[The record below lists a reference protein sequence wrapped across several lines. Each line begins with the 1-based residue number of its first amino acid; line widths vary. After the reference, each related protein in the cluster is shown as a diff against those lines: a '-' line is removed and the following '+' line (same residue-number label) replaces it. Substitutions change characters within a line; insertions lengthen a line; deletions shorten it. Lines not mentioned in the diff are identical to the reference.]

1 MITISSKLFVER
13 ERKRREGGEQ
23 DGEDGREGG
32 NYHNSHFNKQ
42 KPYCISS
49 NMKVTLNIVRIVL
62 IICIKVTIL

>member
-23 DGEDGREGG
+23 EGEDGREEG

-42 KPYCISS
+42 
-49 NMKVTLNIVRIVL
+49 KVTLNIVRIVL